1 MRIHQRRKAVA
12 SAMAILLFLME
23 VFATTV
29 GLTTTAD
36 CRQQVLSPRD
46 VPWRQLLQKRG
57 VESKDFMINH
67 IEKEEELRPL
77 TRRRLRSGPVIGP
90 PSPDADHRSHG
101 HRLKNK

>member
-1 MRIHQRRKAVA
+1 MLIQRRKPVA

-29 GLTTTAD
+29 GSTTTTTTD
-36 CRQQVLSPRD
+36 CRQQVLSRRD
-46 VPWRQLLQKRG
+46 VPRRQLLQKPG
-57 VESKDFMINH
+57 VDFTINH

-90 PSPDADHRSHG
+90 PSPHADLSHG
-101 HRLKNK
+101 QIGH